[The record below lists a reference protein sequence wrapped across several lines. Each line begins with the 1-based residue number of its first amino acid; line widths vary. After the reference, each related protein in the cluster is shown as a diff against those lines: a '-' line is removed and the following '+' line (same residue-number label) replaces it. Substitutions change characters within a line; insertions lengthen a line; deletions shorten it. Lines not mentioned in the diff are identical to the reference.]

1 MKSQNAFL
9 VIRQLDKKLN
19 FLRSLQEITPPAN
32 GWINLIRKTLKISL
46 RQLGHKMSMT
56 PQSAR
61 DIEVREREGSITLKA
76 LNEVAEALDMKLVY
90 GFIPKDSSL
99 EKMIER
105 KARNL
110 ATSIVTRTSTTMKL
124 EDQRNSE
131 ERLKQAIAELTEE
144 IKRDIPKN
152 LWD

>member
-1 MKSQNAFL
+1 MKSQNTLL

-19 FLRSLQEITPPAN
+19 TLRSLKEIQPPAN
-32 GWINLIRKTLKISL
+32 GWINLIRKTLKMSL
-46 RQLGHKMSMT
+46 RQLGDKLSIT

-61 DIEVREREGSITLKA
+61 DIEVREKEGSITLKA
-76 LNEVAEALDMKLVY
+76 MNEVAEALDMKLVY
-90 GFIPKDSSL
+90 GFIPKDNSL

-110 ATSIVTRTSTTMKL
+110 ATSIVNRTSTTMKL
-124 EDQRNSE
+124 EDQGNSE
-131 ERLKQAIAELTEE
+131 ERLKEAIKELTEE
-144 IKRDIPKN
+144 IKRNIPKS